1 MLPIGCVCFT
11 NTGVFADTH
20 PRNQSK
26 RLCVMFSVF
35 VDGDGHE
42 RGPTSRHIVGT
53 KIQSDGNFEAHY
65 TILAIV
71 WILCIVSGLCLDAN
85 YR

>member
-1 MLPIGCVCFT
+1 MLAIGCVWFT

-20 PRNQSK
+20 PRNRSN

-42 RGPTSRHIVGT
+42 RGHRV
-53 KIQSDGNFEAHY
+53 
-65 TILAIV
+65 ILLGLRYKAIATLRR
-71 WILCIVSGLCLDAN
+71 IIPF
-85 YR
+85 

>member
-1 MLPIGCVCFT
+1 
-11 NTGVFADTH
+11 
-20 PRNQSK
+20 
-26 RLCVMFSVF
+26 MFSVF

-42 RGPTSRHIVGT
+42 RGPTSRPIVGT
-53 KIQSDGNFEAHY
+53 KIQSDGNFKAHY

>member
-1 MLPIGCVCFT
+1 
-11 NTGVFADTH
+11 
-20 PRNQSK
+20 
-26 RLCVMFSVF
+26 MFSVF
-35 VDGDGHE
+35 VDGDAHE

-53 KIQSDGNFEAHY
+53 KLQSDGNFKAHY

-85 YR
+85 YRWTF

>member
-1 MLPIGCVCFT
+1 MLPIGYVWFT
-11 NTGVFADTH
+11 NTGVLADTH
-20 PRNQSK
+20 PRNRSK

-35 VDGDGHE
+35 VDSDAHE
-42 RGPTSRHIVGT
+42 RGPTSRNIVGT
-53 KIQSDGNFEAHY
+53 KIQSDCNFEAHY

-85 YR
+85 YC

>member
-1 MLPIGCVCFT
+1 MLPIGCVWFT

-20 PRNQSK
+20 PRNRSN

-35 VDGDGHE
+35 VDGDAHE
-42 RGPTSRHIVGT
+42 RGPTSRHVAGT
-53 KIQSDGNFEAHY
+53 KIQSDCNFEVDY

-71 WILCIVSGLCLDAN
+71 WILRIVSGLCLDAN

>member
-1 MLPIGCVCFT
+1 MLPIGCVWFT
-11 NTGVFADTH
+11 NTGVLADTH
-20 PRNQSK
+20 PRNRSK

-35 VDGDGHE
+35 VDGDAHE

-53 KIQSDGNFEAHY
+53 KLQSDGNFKAHY

-71 WILCIVSGLCLDAN
+71 WIVCIVSGLCLDAN
-85 YR
+85 YP